1 MPTVPHLVWSEWM
14 ADSYR
19 RGGWDVTE
27 VRPGVWRIVNP
38 RVAAREAGESH
49 GKATKGKRGA
59 GAI

>member
-19 RGGWDVTE
+19 RGGWDVME
-27 VRPGVWRIVNP
+27 VRPGVWRIMNP
-38 RVAAREAGESH
+38 RVAAREAAG
-49 GKATKGKRGA
+49 GTKTTQKGKRGA